1 LIQHILPATAGAMI
15 LLSGC
20 VGVSYTHSDA
30 GGGQVAS
37 SCVTIKIN
45 DNSGQSAIANS
56 CGTDV
61 NLLDL
66 NNDSRGL
73 IVVRA
78 GSTVQRQETI
88 GAWGACI
95 APSVPRRTGNFE
107 YYCD

>member
-1 LIQHILPATAGAMI
+1 LILHLLTATAGAMV

-20 VGVSYTHSDA
+20 VGLSYTYTDA
-30 GGGQVAS
+30 GGSQVAS

-56 CGTDV
+56 CGVDV
-61 NLLDL
+61 NLQEFS
-66 NNDSRGL
+66 NDSSGL

-95 APSVPRRTGNFE
+95 APSVPRRTGNYE